1 MTNRGRLP
9 IIEHMFDKLAQL
21 QRLEKARRV
30 LANRPRPVKPL
41 ASAYQQVAG
50 GAGLLEMAAEKM
62 GESGWAVFL
71 DFPDLGWQRAW
82 QIGLD
87 LRRVISIPYT
97 GGSAAYSPF
106 WRVENCS
113 IPYTGGSALACAQL
127 FVPCAAVLAIGMVDY
142 GPQQQRILTAKARR
156 SGCVILSAPAW
167 AGAISLAASAR
178 HSTSSPGAV
187 SVIKASA

>member
-1 MTNRGRLP
+1 MTNWGRLP
-9 IIEHMFDKLAQL
+9 IIERMFDKSAQL
-21 QRLEKARRV
+21 QRLEKARQV
-30 LANRPRPVKPL
+30 LAMRSHAPKPL
-41 ASAYQQVAG
+41 ASAYQRVEV
-50 GAGLLEMAAEKM
+50 GAQLLEMAAEKM

-87 LRRVISIPYT
+87 LRRVIT
-97 GGSAAYSPF
+97 
-106 WRVENCS
+106 

-167 AGAISLAASAR
+167 AGAISLESSVR
-178 HSTSSPGAV
+178 HSENSPRAV
-187 SVIKASA
+187 TAIKVSA

>member
-9 IIEHMFDKLAQL
+9 IIEHMFDKSAQL
-21 QRLEKARRV
+21 QRLEKARQV
-30 LANRPRPVKPL
+30 LAMRSRIPKPL
-41 ASAYQQVAG
+41 VSTYQQVAG
-50 GAGLLEMAAEKM
+50 GAGLLEIAAEKM

-87 LRRVISIPYT
+87 LRRVIT
-97 GGSAAYSPF
+97 
-106 WRVENCS
+106 

-167 AGAISLAASAR
+167 AGAISLESSAR
-178 HSTSSPGAV
+178 NSANSPGVATAIKV
-187 SVIKASA
+187 SA

>member
-9 IIEHMFDKLAQL
+9 IIERMFDKLAQL
-21 QRLEKARRV
+21 QRLEKACRV
-30 LANRPRPVKPL
+30 LGMQSRTSKPL

-50 GAGLLEMAAEKM
+50 GAHLLEMAAEKM

-82 QIGLD
+82 QIGMD
-87 LRRVISIPYT
+87 LRRVIT
-97 GGSAAYSPF
+97 
-106 WRVENCS
+106 

-127 FVPCAAVLAIGMVDY
+127 FVPCAAVLAIGIVDY

-167 AGAISLAASAR
+167 AGATSPATSAR
-178 HSTSSPGAV
+178 HSASSPEVATAIKV
-187 SVIKASA
+187 SA

>member
-30 LANRPRPVKPL
+30 LGMQSRVPKPL
-41 ASAYQQVAG
+41 ASAYQKVAG
-50 GAGLLEMAAEKM
+50 GAGLLEMVAEKM

-87 LRRVISIPYT
+87 LRRVIT
-97 GGSAAYSPF
+97 
-106 WRVENCS
+106 

-142 GPQQQRILTAKARR
+142 GSQQQRILTAKARR

-167 AGAISLAASAR
+167 AGAISLETSAR
-178 HSTSSPGAV
+178 HSESFPGA
-187 SVIKASA
+187 ASAIKVSA

>member
-9 IIEHMFDKLAQL
+9 IIERMFDRLAQL

-30 LANRPRPVKPL
+30 LAMQSRTPKPL
-41 ASAYQQVAG
+41 ASAYQKVAG

-87 LRRVISIPYT
+87 LRRVIT
-97 GGSAAYSPF
+97 
-106 WRVENCS
+106 

-167 AGAISLAASAR
+167 AGAISLEANALTAAS
-178 HSTSSPGAV
+178 SLGAV
-187 SVIKASA
+187 TAIKVSA

>member
-9 IIEHMFDKLAQL
+9 IIEHMFDKSAQL
-21 QRLEKARRV
+21 QRLEKARQV
-30 LANRPRPVKPL
+30 LGMQSRTPKPL

-87 LRRVISIPYT
+87 LRRVIT
-97 GGSAAYSPF
+97 
-106 WRVENCS
+106 
-113 IPYTGGSALACAQL
+113 IPYTGGSAL
-127 FVPCAAVLAIGMVDY
+127 
-142 GPQQQRILTAKARR
+142 
-156 SGCVILSAPAW
+156 PA
-167 AGAISLAASAR
+167 
-178 HSTSSPGAV
+178 TSSPRAATAIKV
-187 SVIKASA
+187 SA

>member
-9 IIEHMFDKLAQL
+9 IIEHMFDKSAQL

-41 ASAYQQVAG
+41 ASAYQKVAG
-50 GAGLLEMAAEKM
+50 GAGLLEMSAEKM

-87 LRRVISIPYT
+87 LRRVIT
-97 GGSAAYSPF
+97 
-106 WRVENCS
+106 

-167 AGAISLAASAR
+167 AGAISPATSALPAGNSHR
-178 HSTSSPGAV
+178 ATTPIKV
-187 SVIKASA
+187 SA

>member
-9 IIEHMFDKLAQL
+9 IIERMFDKLAQL
-21 QRLEKARRV
+21 QRLEKARQV
-30 LANRPRPVKPL
+30 LGMQSRTPKPL
-41 ASAYQQVAG
+41 ASAYQQVVG

-82 QIGLD
+82 QIGMD
-87 LRRVISIPYT
+87 LRRVIT
-97 GGSAAYSPF
+97 
-106 WRVENCS
+106 

-167 AGAISLAASAR
+167 AGAISLEASAL
-178 HSTSSPGAV
+178 HSANSPGAV
-187 SVIKASA
+187 TAIKVSA

>member
-9 IIEHMFDKLAQL
+9 IIERMFDRSVQL

-30 LANRPRPVKPL
+30 LAMRSRAPKSL
-41 ASAYQQVAG
+41 ASVYQQVAG

-82 QIGLD
+82 QIGMD
-87 LRRVISIPYT
+87 LRRVIT
-97 GGSAAYSPF
+97 
-106 WRVENCS
+106 

-156 SGCVILSAPAW
+156 SGCVILSAPPW
-167 AGAISLAASAR
+167 SGAISLAASAR
-178 HSTSSPGAV
+178 HPASSPGAA
-187 SVIKASA
+187 SAIKASA

>member
-1 MTNRGRLP
+1 MT
-9 IIEHMFDKLAQL
+9 
-21 QRLEKARRV
+21 
-30 LANRPRPVKPL
+30 
-41 ASAYQQVAG
+41 
-50 GAGLLEMAAEKM
+50 AEKM

-87 LRRVISIPYT
+87 LRRVIT
-97 GGSAAYSPF
+97 
-106 WRVENCS
+106 

-156 SGCVILSAPAW
+156 SGCVILSAPPW
-167 AGAISLAASAR
+167 AGAISLESSVRRSA
-178 HSTSSPGAV
+178 SSPGA
-187 SVIKASA
+187 ASAIKVSA

>member
-9 IIEHMFDKLAQL
+9 IIERMFDKSAQL
-21 QRLEKARRV
+21 QRLERARRV

-50 GAGLLEMAAEKM
+50 GAGLLEIAAEKM

-82 QIGLD
+82 QIGMD
-87 LRRVISIPYT
+87 LRRVIT
-97 GGSAAYSPF
+97 
-106 WRVENCS
+106 

-156 SGCVILSAPAW
+156 SGCVILSAPPW
-167 AGAISLAASAR
+167 AGAISLAANAR
-178 HSTSSPGAV
+178 HPASSPGAA
-187 SVIKASA
+187 SAIKASA

>member
-50 GAGLLEMAAEKM
+50 GAGLLEMTAEKM

-87 LRRVISIPYT
+87 LRR
-97 GGSAAYSPF
+97 
-106 WRVENCS
+106 
-113 IPYTGGSALACAQL
+113 
-127 FVPCAAVLAIGMVDY
+127 
-142 GPQQQRILTAKARR
+142 
-156 SGCVILSAPAW
+156 
-167 AGAISLAASAR
+167 
-178 HSTSSPGAV
+178 
-187 SVIKASA
+187 

>member
-1 MTNRGRLP
+1 MTNWGRLP
-9 IIEHMFDKLAQL
+9 IIERMFDKSAQL
-21 QRLEKARRV
+21 QRLEKARQV
-30 LANRPRPVKPL
+30 LAMRSHAPKLL
-41 ASAYQQVAG
+41 ASAYQRVAG
-50 GAGLLEMAAEKM
+50 GAQLLEMAAEKM

-82 QIGLD
+82 QIGMD
-87 LRRVISIPYT
+87 LRRVIT
-97 GGSAAYSPF
+97 
-106 WRVENCS
+106 

-167 AGAISLAASAR
+167 ADAISLESSVR
-178 HSTSSPGAV
+178 HSENSPRAV
-187 SVIKASA
+187 TAIKVSA